1 MGFLAPARRLPYVP
15 CHSCGLPDIYTFA
28 ASCVSPR
35 VRAAVGLDEP
45 LGTPL
50 TWKRANGS
58 VRG

>member
-1 MGFLAPARRLPYVP
+1 MGFLAPERRLLYVP
-15 CHSCGLPDIYTFA
+15 CHSCRLPDISTFA
-28 ASCVSPR
+28 TLCVSPR
-35 VRAAVGLDEP
+35 VRAALGLNEP